1 MLTTVD
7 ESEVESDSV
16 GDTGGRSE
24 NEDEKSKNDS
34 ENEDDKS
41 KNDSDNEDEKSKND
55 SESEDDNDKNDS
67 ESEDEKSKNDSD
79 NEDDNEKSKNDNE
92 NEDDNDKNDSEN
104 EGDNDKNDSDDSE
117 GDNDKNDSESE
128 DEKSKNDSD
137 KNENNTHEDGTN
149 DDDNNDNSDSL
160 QHTPVR
166 MSHLRSTDTGTS
178 TMTFFSTTEKE
189 ESRSNDDVSGT
200 LYLHSPIR
208 LENNR
213 RLESSNSSSNS
224 TYSSS
229 LPLIR
234 TSKPFEDLQT
244 LCILLL
250 PLLTHVDLPASILLD
265 LHVSTSQFFL
275 LFYQLFYSLSPLSIT
290 SSQLEQFPKNF
301 YISPRIF
308 CFFSLL

>member
-16 GDTGGRSE
+16 GDTSGRSE

-34 ENEDDKS
+34 ENEG
-41 KNDSDNEDEKSKND
+41 N
-55 SESEDDNDKNDS
+55 NDKNDS
-67 ESEDEKSKNDSD
+67 D
-79 NEDDNEKSKNDNE
+79 

-104 EGDNDKNDSDDSE
+104 EDDNEKNDSENEGDNEKNNSDNEDDNDKNDSDDS
-117 GDNDKNDSESE
+117 
-128 DEKSKNDSD
+128 D
-137 KNENNTHEDGTN
+137 KNENDTHEDGTN

-178 TMTFFSTTEKE
+178 TMTFSSTTEKE
-189 ESRSNDDVSGT
+189 ENRSNDDVSGT

-250 PLLTHVDLPASILLD
+250 PLLTHVDLPASILLN

-275 LFYQLFYSLSPLSIT
+275 LFYQLFYSLSPLSMT
-290 SSQLEQFPKNF
+290 PSQLEQFPKNF

-308 CFFSLL
+308 CFFFLSYDFLEGLRFNSTVLFPLSFDSIRF

>member
-24 NEDEKSKNDS
+24 NEDEKN
-34 ENEDDKS
+34 
-41 KNDSDNEDEKSKND
+41 
-55 SESEDDNDKNDS
+55 KNDS

-79 NEDDNEKSKNDNE
+79 DSES
-92 NEDDNDKNDSEN
+92 DNDKNDSEN
-104 EGDNDKNDSDDSE
+104 EGDNDKNDSDNEDEKS
-117 GDNDKNDSESE
+117 KNDSENE
-128 DEKSKNDSD
+128 DDNDKNDSD

-178 TMTFFSTTEKE
+178 TMTFSSTTEKE

-200 LYLHSPIR
+200 LYLHSPIC

-250 PLLTHVDLPASILLD
+250 PLLTHVDLPASILLN

-275 LFYQLFYSLSPLSIT
+275 LFYQLFYSLSPLSMT
-290 SSQLEQFPKNF
+290 PSQLEQFPKNF